1 MCMEN
6 ITIGQVAAAVA
17 FLVALGVGFKTIKG
31 WTVAA
36 IKAAVKEE
44 LGQLSGEIKELHTE
58 LKKEDKEKK
67 QKDILHISLQLKN
80 EDMAEFTCDKEVVMR
95 NQ

>member
-1 MCMEN
+1 MYNMTLIPSIE
-6 ITIGQVAAAVA
+6 TSYKYT
-17 FLVALGVGFKTIKG
+17 FKD
-31 WTVAA
+31 
-36 IKAAVKEE
+36 
-44 LGQLSGEIKELHTE
+44 SS
-58 LKKEDKEKK
+58 KKEDKEKK

>member
-1 MCMEN
+1 M
-6 ITIGQVAAAVA
+6 TSDKKH
-17 FLVALGVGFKTIKG
+17 LLLDH
-31 WTVAA
+31 
-36 IKAAVKEE
+36 VKDFTCE
-44 LGQLSGEIKELHTE
+44 
-58 LKKEDKEKK
+58 KKEDKEKK